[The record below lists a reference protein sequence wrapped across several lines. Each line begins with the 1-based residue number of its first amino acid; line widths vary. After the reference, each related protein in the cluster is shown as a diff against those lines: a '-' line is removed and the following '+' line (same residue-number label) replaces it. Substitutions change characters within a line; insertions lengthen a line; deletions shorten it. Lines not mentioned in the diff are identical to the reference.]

1 MLSLP
6 MSHEGMVILRN
17 GKKQN
22 DVTALSYGEAG
33 KSHYLSKFVV
43 NLNLKNRL
51 FKKCPRYL
59 AAEIPSY
66 PRMLEGLVYF
76 ISRGWF
82 QMAKLLY
89 QIDCESSK
97 KIRRTELTK

>member
-1 MLSLP
+1 
-6 MSHEGMVILRN
+6 MSHEGVVILRN